1 MKSNRLQV
9 IIKRLKKV
17 ISIAIVENQEEDR
30 NVIESYIKKYQMNS
44 FDYDFNITYFQSGIL
59 FVDKYKSNFDIVFMD
74 IDMPQMD
81 GLETAKKIREVDSK
95 VLIIFITNLAQMA
108 IKGYSVNAFDFVPKP
123 VSYYEFSTMLTRAL
137 NKNSFD
143 RKTDLIIKSG
153 RKTVKIDALSIVYA
167 EVINHSLIFYTQE
180 GEEINTW
187 DSLSNVYKQVK
198 DLGFAK
204 VNNSQIVNLR
214 SVLLIDGF
222 DITLKN
228 SKHLFLSRKEKKE
241 FYSTFVS
248 FTTGD

>member
-1 MKSNRLQV
+1 
-9 IIKRLKKV
+9 
-17 ISIAIVENQEEDR
+17 
-30 NVIESYIKKYQMNS
+30 
-44 FDYDFNITYFQSGIL
+44 
-59 FVDKYKSNFDIVFMD
+59 
-74 IDMPQMD
+74 
-81 GLETAKKIREVDSK
+81 
-95 VLIIFITNLAQMA
+95 
-108 IKGYSVNAFDFVPKP
+108 
-123 VSYYEFSTMLTRAL
+123 MLTRAL

-241 FYSTFVS
+241 FYNTFVS

>member
-1 MKSNRLQV
+1 MKQ
-9 IIKRLKKV
+9 V
-17 ISIAIVENQEEDR
+17 ISIAIVENQEEDK
-30 NVIESYIKKYQMNS
+30 NVLESYIRKYQIDS
-44 FDYDFNITYFQSGIL
+44 SDYDFNITYFQSGIL

-108 IKGYSVNAFDFVPKP
+108 IKGYSVNAFDFIPKP

-143 RKTDLIIKSG
+143 

-241 FYSTFVS
+241 FYNTFVS

>member
-1 MKSNRLQV
+1 MKQ
-9 IIKRLKKV
+9 V
-17 ISIAIVENQEEDR
+17 ISIAIVENQEEDK
-30 NVIESYIKKYQMNS
+30 NVLESYIRKYQMDS
-44 FDYDFNITYFQSGIL
+44 SDYDFNITYFQSGIL

-108 IKGYSVNAFDFVPKP
+108 IKGYSVNAFDFIPKP

-143 RKTDLIIKSG
+143 

-198 DLGFAK
+198 DLEFAK

-241 FYSTFVS
+241 FYNTFVS

>member
-9 IIKRLKKV
+9 IIKCMKKV

-30 NVIESYIKKYQMNS
+30 NVLESYIRKYQIDS
-44 FDYDFNITYFQSGIL
+44 SDYDFNITYFQSGIL

-143 RKTDLIIKSG
+143 RKT
-153 RKTVKIDALSIVYA
+153 VKIDALSIVYA
-167 EVINHSLIFYTQE
+167 EVINHSLIFYIQE

>member
-1 MKSNRLQV
+1 MTL
-9 IIKRLKKV
+9 
-17 ISIAIVENQEEDR
+17 
-30 NVIESYIKKYQMNS
+30 
-44 FDYDFNITYFQSGIL
+44 
-59 FVDKYKSNFDIVFMD
+59 
-74 IDMPQMD
+74 
-81 GLETAKKIREVDSK
+81 
-95 VLIIFITNLAQMA
+95 
-108 IKGYSVNAFDFVPKP
+108 
-123 VSYYEFSTMLTRAL
+123 
-137 NKNSFD
+137 
-143 RKTDLIIKSG
+143 DLIIKSG

>member
-9 IIKRLKKV
+9 IIKCMKKV

-30 NVIESYIKKYQMNS
+30 NVLESYIRKYQTDS
-44 FDYDFNITYFQSGIL
+44 SDYDFNITYFQSGIL

-143 RKTDLIIKSG
+143 RKT
-153 RKTVKIDALSIVYA
+153 VKIDALSIVYA

>member
-1 MKSNRLQV
+1 M
-9 IIKRLKKV
+9 KKV
-17 ISIAIVENQEEDR
+17 ISIAIVENQEEDK
-30 NVIESYIKKYQMNS
+30 NVLESYIGKYQTDS
-44 FDYDFNITYFQSGIL
+44 SDYDFNITYFQSGIL

-143 RKTDLIIKSG
+143 RKT
-153 RKTVKIDALSIVYA
+153 VKIDALSIVYA

-198 DLGFAK
+198 ALGFAK

>member
-1 MKSNRLQV
+1 M
-9 IIKRLKKV
+9 KKV

-44 FDYDFNITYFQSGIL
+44 SDYDFNITYFQSGIL

-143 RKTDLIIKSG
+143 RKT
-153 RKTVKIDALSIVYA
+153 VKIDALSIVYA

>member
-1 MKSNRLQV
+1 MKQ
-9 IIKRLKKV
+9 V
-17 ISIAIVENQEEDR
+17 ISIAIVENQEEDK
-30 NVIESYIKKYQMNS
+30 NVLESYIRKYQIDS
-44 FDYDFNITYFQSGIL
+44 SDYDFNITYFQSGIL

-108 IKGYSVNAFDFVPKP
+108 IKGYSVNAFDFIPKP

-143 RKTDLIIKSG
+143 RKT
-153 RKTVKIDALSIVYA
+153 VKIDALSIVYA
-167 EVINHSLIFYTQE
+167 EVVNHSLIFYTQE

>member
-9 IIKRLKKV
+9 IIKRMKKV

-44 FDYDFNITYFQSGIL
+44 SDYDFNITYFQSGIL

-143 RKTDLIIKSG
+143 RKT
-153 RKTVKIDALSIVYA
+153 VKIDALSIVYA

>member
-1 MKSNRLQV
+1 M
-9 IIKRLKKV
+9 KKV

-44 FDYDFNITYFQSGIL
+44 SDYDFNITYFQSGIL

-143 RKTDLIIKSG
+143 RKT
-153 RKTVKIDALSIVYA
+153 VKIDALSIVYA

-228 SKHLFLSRKEKKE
+228 FKHLFLSRKEKKE

>member
-1 MKSNRLQV
+1 
-9 IIKRLKKV
+9 
-17 ISIAIVENQEEDR
+17 
-30 NVIESYIKKYQMNS
+30 
-44 FDYDFNITYFQSGIL
+44 
-59 FVDKYKSNFDIVFMD
+59 
-74 IDMPQMD
+74 
-81 GLETAKKIREVDSK
+81 
-95 VLIIFITNLAQMA
+95 
-108 IKGYSVNAFDFVPKP
+108 
-123 VSYYEFSTMLTRAL
+123 MLTRAL

-241 FYSTFVS
+241 FYQCH
-248 FTTGD
+248 

>member
-1 MKSNRLQV
+1 M
-9 IIKRLKKV
+9 KKV
-17 ISIAIVENQEEDR
+17 ISIAIVENQEEDK
-30 NVIESYIKKYQMNS
+30 NVLESYIRKYQIDS
-44 FDYDFNITYFQSGIL
+44 SDYDFNITYFQSGIL

-143 RKTDLIIKSG
+143 RKT
-153 RKTVKIDALSIVYA
+153 VKIDALSIVYA
-167 EVINHSLIFYTQE
+167 EVINHSFIFYTQE

>member
-1 MKSNRLQV
+1 M
-9 IIKRLKKV
+9 KKV
-17 ISIAIVENQEEDR
+17 ISIAIVENQEEDK
-30 NVIESYIKKYQMNS
+30 NVLESYIRKYQIDS
-44 FDYDFNITYFQSGIL
+44 SDYDFNITYFQSGIL

-143 RKTDLIIKSG
+143 RKT
-153 RKTVKIDALSIVYA
+153 VKIDALSIVYA

-198 DLGFAK
+198 ALGFAK

>member
-9 IIKRLKKV
+9 IIKCMKKV
-17 ISIAIVENQEEDR
+17 ISIAIVENQEEDK
-30 NVIESYIKKYQMNS
+30 NVLESYIRKYQTDS
-44 FDYDFNITYFQSGIL
+44 SDYDFNITYFQSGIL

-143 RKTDLIIKSG
+143 RKT
-153 RKTVKIDALSIVYA
+153 VKIDALSIVYA

>member
-1 MKSNRLQV
+1 ML
-9 IIKRLKKV
+9 L
-17 ISIAIVENQEEDR
+17 
-30 NVIESYIKKYQMNS
+30 
-44 FDYDFNITYFQSGIL
+44 TL
-59 FVDKYKSNFDIVFMD
+59 FLS
-74 IDMPQMD
+74 
-81 GLETAKKIREVDSK
+81 LLA
-95 VLIIFITNLAQMA
+95 ITN
-108 IKGYSVNAFDFVPKP
+108 
-123 VSYYEFSTMLTRAL
+123 LTRAL